1 MNVLGLDF
9 VTCFKPRKIKRPKRQ
24 KESIMTKNEK
34 MELATMIAEAVVA
47 ALKSEPT
54 SAKNTK
60 KSTSRGNANEGK
72 KPETTK
78 KVEAPKTTKYST
90 SIKDYEPKKDADGH
104 YIWGRKTDTV
114 KSKHYL
120 AMQKAYC
127 YAVATK
133 GKALTS
139 DECHKN
145 NIEVDYEVA
154 YNKAKDDFKKK
165 YVYVAKN
172 AR

>member
-1 MNVLGLDF
+1 
-9 VTCFKPRKIKRPKRQ
+9 
-24 KESIMTKNEK
+24 MTKNER
-34 MELATMIAEAVVA
+34 MELATMIAEAVVT
-47 ALKSEPT
+47 ALKTTPAAN
-54 SAKNTK
+54 AKAK
-60 KSTSRGNANEGK
+60 KSTGRGNANEVK
-72 KPETTK
+72 KA
-78 KVEAPKTTKYST
+78 EAPKNAKKAESAKYST
-90 SIKDYEPKKDADGH
+90 SLKDYEPKKDADGH

-139 DECHKN
+139 DECYKN
-145 NIEVDYEVA
+145 GIEVDFEGT
-154 YNKAKDDFKKK
+154 YNKAKEDFKKK

>member
-1 MNVLGLDF
+1 
-9 VTCFKPRKIKRPKRQ
+9 
-24 KESIMTKNEK
+24 MTKKE
-34 MELATMIAEAVVA
+34 MEFAKFLAEAVVS
-47 ALKSEPT
+47 ALREAPT
-54 SAKNTK
+54 SGTSTK
-60 KSTSRGNANEGK
+60 KSTSRGNANEAK
-72 KPETTK
+72 KA
-78 KVEAPKTTKYST
+78 EAPKSTKKAESTKYST

-133 GKALTS
+133 GKAITS

-145 NIEVDYEVA
+145 GIEVDYEVA

-165 YVYVAKN
+165 YVYVAKS

>member
-1 MNVLGLDF
+1 
-9 VTCFKPRKIKRPKRQ
+9 
-24 KESIMTKNEK
+24 MTKNEK
-34 MELATMIAEAVVA
+34 MELAQLIAEAVVG
-47 ALKSEPT
+47 ALKAEPT
-54 SAKNTK
+54 AAKATK

-72 KPETTK
+72 KPEVTK
-78 KVEAPKTTKYST
+78 ATKQTTKYST
-90 SIKDYEPKKDADGH
+90 SLKDYEPKKGEDGH

-133 GKALTS
+133 GQALTS
-139 DECHKN
+139 DECFKN
-145 NIEVDYEVA
+145 GIEVDYEVA
-154 YNKAKDDFKKK
+154 YEKAKADFRKK

>member
-1 MNVLGLDF
+1 
-9 VTCFKPRKIKRPKRQ
+9 
-24 KESIMTKNEK
+24 MTKNEK
-34 MELATMIAEAVVA
+34 MELATLIAEAVVT
-47 ALKSEPT
+47 ALKAEPT
-54 SAKNTK
+54 SAKTNK
-60 KSTSRGNANEGK
+60 KSTSRGNANEKAKNDK
-72 KPETTK
+72 KA
-78 KVEAPKTTKYST
+78 EAPKNNKNAGKTTKYSVA
-90 SIKDYEPKKDADGH
+90 IKDYEPKKDADGH

-139 DECHKN
+139 DECYKN
-145 NIEVDYEVA
+145 DIEVDFDGA
-154 YNKAKDDFKKK
+154 YNKAKEEFKKK

>member
-1 MNVLGLDF
+1 
-9 VTCFKPRKIKRPKRQ
+9 
-24 KESIMTKNEK
+24 MTKNEK
-34 MELATMIAEAVVA
+34 MELAQLIAEAVVG
-47 ALKSEPT
+47 ALKATPT
-54 SAKNTK
+54 TGTK
-60 KSTSRGNANEGK
+60 AQKSTSRGNANEGK
-72 KPETTK
+72 KL
-78 KVEAPKTTKYST
+78 EAQKTKYST
-90 SIKDYEPKKDADGH
+90 SLKDYEPKKGEDGH

-114 KSKHYL
+114 KSGHYL

-139 DECHKN
+139 DECFKN
-145 NIEVDYEVA
+145 GIEVDYEVA
-154 YNKAKDDFKKK
+154 YEKAKADFRKK

>member
-1 MNVLGLDF
+1 
-9 VTCFKPRKIKRPKRQ
+9 
-24 KESIMTKNEK
+24 MTKNEK
-34 MELATMIAEAVVA
+34 MELATLIAEAVVT
-47 ALKSEPT
+47 ALKATPT
-54 SAKNTK
+54 TGKAKKPTN
-60 KSTSRGNANEGK
+60 RGNANETK
-72 KPETTK
+72 KTETTK
-78 KVEAPKTTKYST
+78 KQTTKYST
-90 SIKDYEPKKDADGH
+90 SLKDYEPKKDADGY

-139 DECHKN
+139 DECYKN
-145 NIEVDYEVA
+145 GIEVDFDGA
-154 YNKAKDDFKKK
+154 YNKAKADFKKK
-165 YVYVAKN
+165 FVYVAKN

>member
-1 MNVLGLDF
+1 
-9 VTCFKPRKIKRPKRQ
+9 
-24 KESIMTKNEK
+24 MTKNEK
-34 MELATMIAEAVVA
+34 MELATMIAEAVVT
-47 ALKSEPT
+47 ALKTTPT
-54 SAKNTK
+54 AAAKAK
-60 KSTSRGNANEGK
+60 PASRGNANEAK
-72 KPETTK
+72 KA
-78 KVEAPKTTKYST
+78 EAPKSAKTDAKHST
-90 SIKDYEPKKDADGH
+90 SLKDYEPKKDADGH

-139 DECHKN
+139 DECYKN
-145 NIEVDYEVA
+145 GIEVDFDGA

-165 YVYVAKN
+165 YVYVAKK

>member
-1 MNVLGLDF
+1 
-9 VTCFKPRKIKRPKRQ
+9 
-24 KESIMTKNEK
+24 MTKKE
-34 MELATMIAEAVVA
+34 MEFAKAIAEAVVA
-47 ALKSEPT
+47 ALKTAPT
-54 SAKNTK
+54 AGSAKKATG
-60 KSTSRGNANEGK
+60 RGNADEAKKSEVKKSAK
-72 KPETTK
+72 KPE
-78 KVEAPKTTKYST
+78 ASKYST

-133 GKALTS
+133 GKAITS
-139 DECHKN
+139 DECYKN
-145 NIEVDYEVA
+145 GIKVDFDGA

-165 YVYVAKN
+165 YVYVAKKERN
-172 AR
+172 

>member
-1 MNVLGLDF
+1 
-9 VTCFKPRKIKRPKRQ
+9 
-24 KESIMTKNEK
+24 MTKNEK
-34 MELATMIAEAVVA
+34 MELATMIAEAVVT
-47 ALKSEPT
+47 ALKTTPT
-54 SAKNTK
+54 SGTK
-60 KSTSRGNANEGK
+60 EKKPTSRGNANESK
-72 KPETTK
+72 KAETPKNTK
-78 KVEAPKTTKYST
+78 KAEATKYS
-90 SIKDYEPKKDADGH
+90 IALKDYEPKKDTDGH